1 MKTVGKT
8 CRSLRVPVIIISGI
22 LALMPLLPACN
33 STEDTTSTTR
43 TTSIPFAIHASPLH
57 MDDTI
62 EGASYVFLVTVDY
75 GTMDTEEKTTET
87 AEGTDT
93 TQTINPNL
101 AIISASSDNADVTVG
116 PKAIAEGYVAEVVA
130 VPKEGT
136 TGNTLTITIK
146 GEWHGYTDS
155 ETVTL
160 NVREAPASLEE
171 LTTEAIAIR
180 NKFISWI
187 ATNCPELG
195 ISLEEVWGGTTV
207 YPNTDVIKYF
217 LFFSDK
223 WEVGIRW
230 NTSSNSV
237 DWAQMYIRL
246 RTVEFAP
253 SRAFKMSSVSAAS
266 PNIYEVSPPNTV
278 WR

>member
-1 MKTVGKT
+1 
-8 CRSLRVPVIIISGI
+8 
-22 LALMPLLPACN
+22 
-33 STEDTTSTTR
+33 
-43 TTSIPFAIHASPLH
+43 

-62 EGASYVFLVTVDY
+62 EDASYVFLVTVDY
-75 GTMDTEEKTTET
+75 GTMEAEAETTET
-87 AEGTDT
+87 VEGTDT
-93 TQTINPNL
+93 TQTIDPNL
-101 AIISASSDNADVTVG
+101 AIISASADNAAVSVG
-116 PKAIAEGYVAEVVA
+116 PKAIAEGYVAEVV
-130 VPKEGT
+130 VIPQKGT
-136 TGNTLTITIK
+136 TGNTITVTIR

-160 NVREAPASLEE
+160 NVREATASLEE
-171 LTTEAIAIR
+171 LTAEAIAIR
-180 NKFISWI
+180 NKFISWV

-195 ISLEEVWGGTTV
+195 ISLEEVWSGTPV

-217 LFFSDK
+217 LFFSQK

-237 DWAQMYIRL
+237 DWAQMYLRL

-253 SRAFKMSSVSAAS
+253 SRAFKMASVSAAS
-266 PNIYEVSPPNTV
+266 PNIYEISPPNTV